1 MAADLSKSRRPAGL
15 WIITLAGFILGTWL
29 GLSGLFL
36 RVFGETAAK
45 DPIPL
50 IATLSFGPELLNR
63 LSVSTQGW
71 LRLVI
76 GCALAGAVMGLWLR
90 QSWAVRSTQFLA
102 VLSLLFLGV
111 ALITA
116 PLILICLALPST
128 LRWFQPAIEPDASSL
143 PA

>member
-1 MAADLSKSRRPAGL
+1 LSESRRPAGL
-15 WIITLAGFILGTWL
+15 WVITLAGFVLSTWL

-36 RVFGETAAK
+36 RIFGETAYRA
-45 DPIPL
+45 PIPL
-50 IATLSFGPELLNR
+50 IGSLSYGPNLLIW

-71 LRLVI
+71 LHLVI
-76 GCALAGAVMGLWLR
+76 GCALAGAVMGLWLH

-111 ALITA
+111 ALVTA
-116 PLILICLALPST
+116 PLILICLTLPST